1 MDITTL
7 RRAIYLIMAVFF
19 LQPLALGGW
28 LALIPQVKETL
39 SLSNGQLAVALM
51 GVPVALVPGLQI
63 AGQVIA
69 RFGPRRVATLF
80 FPFQALAFLLP
91 FGAWSVPT
99 LFAALFTVGLM
110 MAFVEVS
117 MNVYAGRLEKREN
130 VMIMNRC
137 HGFWAL
143 GMMLGAGVIALMN
156 AGASPQLGLALISA
170 VFGALTAQA
179 LPVLRGEALESAAP
193 RRKLKDLP
201 LALFLIALFMMVVTL
216 TEGVMADWA
225 AVFMAE
231 RLGETGPKAALA
243 VTLFSALM
251 AVGRFAGDV
260 LKRRLG
266 AVAYARMTVAV
277 ALLGLSVA
285 IAPVPVVLAYAG
297 FALIG
302 FGVAAG
308 YPLGV
313 SAIAALDDR
322 YEAPNIAFA
331 ATMAMGGFLVGPPLI
346 GFLSEAISLS
356 GAFAVLI
363 PGLGLALYLTKWL
376 RPAE

>member
-1 MDITTL
+1 MDSITL
-7 RRAIYLIMAVFF
+7 RRATYLIMAVFF

-28 LALIPQVKETL
+28 LALIPQVKEGL

-80 FPFQALAFLLP
+80 FPLQALAFLLP
-91 FGAWSVPT
+91 FVAWNVST
-99 LFAALFTVGLM
+99 LFAALFAVGAM
-110 MAFVEVS
+110 MALVEVA
-117 MNVYAGRLEKREN
+117 MNVYAGRLEKREA

-137 HGFWAL
+137 HGFWAF
-143 GMMLGAGVIALMN
+143 GVMIGAGVIALLN
-156 AGASPQLGLALISA
+156 AGAGPQLGLALISA
-170 VFGALTAQA
+170 ILGALTAKA
-179 LPVLRGEALESAAP
+179 LPLLKGEELEQAAP

-201 LALFLIALFMMVVTL
+201 SALILIAFFMFVVTL

-231 RLGETGPKAALA
+231 RLGEAGAKAALA

-251 AVGRFAGDV
+251 ALGRFVGDF

-266 AVAYARMTVAV
+266 AVAYARITVVV
-277 ALLGLSVA
+277 ALLGLLVV
-285 IAPVPVVLAYAG
+285 IAPLPVGLTYAG

-313 SAIAALDDR
+313 SAIASLDDR
-322 YEAPNIAFA
+322 FEAPNIAFA

-346 GFLSEAISLS
+346 GFLSEAVSLS
-356 GAFAVLI
+356 AAFAFLI
-363 PGLGLALYLTKWL
+363 PGLGVALYLTKWL
-376 RPAE
+376 RPE

>member
-1 MDITTL
+1 MDSITL
-7 RRAIYLIMAVFF
+7 RRATYLIMAVFF

-28 LALIPQVKETL
+28 LALIPQVKEGL

-80 FPFQALAFLLP
+80 FPLQALAFLLP
-91 FGAWSVPT
+91 FVAWNVST
-99 LFAALFTVGLM
+99 LFAALFAVGAM
-110 MAFVEVS
+110 MAFVEVA
-117 MNVYAGRLEKREN
+117 MNVYAGRLEKREA

-137 HGFWAL
+137 HGFWAF
-143 GMMLGAGVIALMN
+143 GVMFGAGVIALLN
-156 AGASPQLGLALISA
+156 AGAGPQLGLALISA
-170 VFGALTAQA
+170 ILGALTAKA
-179 LPVLRGEALESAAP
+179 LPLLKGEELEQAAP

-201 LALFLIALFMMVVTL
+201 SALILIAFFMFVVTL
-216 TEGVMADWA
+216 TEGVMA
-225 AVFMAE
+225 E
-231 RLGETGPKAALA
+231 RLGGAGAKAALA

-251 AVGRFAGDV
+251 ALGRFVGDF

-266 AVAYARMTVAV
+266 AVAYARITVVV
-277 ALLGLSVA
+277 ALLGLLVV
-285 IAPVPVVLAYAG
+285 IAPLPVGLTYAG

-313 SAIAALDDR
+313 SAIASLDDR
-322 YEAPNIAFA
+322 FEAPNIAFA

-346 GFLSEAISLS
+346 GFLSEAVSLS
-356 GAFAVLI
+356 AAFAFLI
-363 PGLGLALYLTKWL
+363 PGLGVALYLTKWL
-376 RPAE
+376 RPE